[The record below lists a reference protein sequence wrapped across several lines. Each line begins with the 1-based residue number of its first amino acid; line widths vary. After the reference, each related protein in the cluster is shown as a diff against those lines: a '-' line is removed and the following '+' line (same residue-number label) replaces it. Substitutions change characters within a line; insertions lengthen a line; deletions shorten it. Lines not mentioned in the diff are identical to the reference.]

1 MEWYNCNNSTSWG
14 IEISSN
20 GEVVQVAY
28 SRGDERRSYKK
39 TPLMSELPIT
49 EEVLMKAFEAIIRAS
64 DEGTHELAHK
74 VKGKDAHDVLVD
86 CAKAGLLIL
95 TAKDLVRFLPPL
107 TITQKDMDE
116 GLAIFQKVL
125 EQ

>member
-1 MEWYNCNNSTSWG
+1 MEWYNCSNSTSWG

-64 DEGTHELAHK
+64 DKGTHELAHK
-74 VKGKDAHDVLVD
+74 VKGKDATVLYD
-86 CAKAGLLIL
+86 IALFERDRANAIL
-95 TAKDLVRFLPPL
+95 ETVGNNR
-107 TITQKDMDE
+107 
-116 GLAIFQKVL
+116 
-125 EQ
+125 